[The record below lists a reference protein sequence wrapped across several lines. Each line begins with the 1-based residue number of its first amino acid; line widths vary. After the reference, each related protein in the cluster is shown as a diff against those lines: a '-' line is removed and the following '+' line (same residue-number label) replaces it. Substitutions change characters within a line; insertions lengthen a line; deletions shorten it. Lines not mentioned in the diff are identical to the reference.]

1 MNIIVYHYNC
11 QNKATKFPFIETRI
25 QENAVLPKSAIPQ
38 YSAPSTSRWR
48 SLKYFI
54 IIVIFS
60 PLRLLAH
67 FLSTNNVYLIKH
79 NVQFFT
85 KKHLYVFNFPKCKI
99 LLSIWQ
105 FFCCSYQNLVI
116 KLNYR
121 TIFEASF
128 LIMFYQKICI
138 LKLHSSR
145 NYTILW
151 SLKVNNYF
159 SFF

>member
-60 PLRLLAH
+60 PVRLLAQ

-128 LIMFYQKICI
+128 LIMF
-138 LKLHSSR
+138 
-145 NYTILW
+145 
-151 SLKVNNYF
+151 
-159 SFF
+159 